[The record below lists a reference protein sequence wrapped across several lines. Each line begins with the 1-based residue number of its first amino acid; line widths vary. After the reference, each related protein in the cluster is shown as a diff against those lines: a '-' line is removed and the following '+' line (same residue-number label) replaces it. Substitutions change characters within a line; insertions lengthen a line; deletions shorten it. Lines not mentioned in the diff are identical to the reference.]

1 MLKGS
6 NRSRLR
12 FKLAGILGKMEEEST
27 MEKLHG
33 CSELICLHF
42 WAPHS
47 CLTVK
52 AMIKL

>member
-6 NRSRLR
+6 NRSRLQ

-27 MEKLHG
+27 MEKLLGFSALVH
-33 CSELICLHF
+33 LYF

-47 CLTVK
+47 CLSLRT
-52 AMIKL
+52 MIK